1 MEILMTNLIN
11 LFKSRKIRN
20 IIIVLI
26 LVYVV
31 SILISQQA
39 KLNEYEDQKKYYSS
53 KISSLLEEQ
62 EELKEQESKINSPEF
77 IEEQAREKLDMYYPN
92 ERVYIVQGN

>member
-1 MEILMTNLIN
+1 MIN
-11 LFKSRKIRN
+11 LFKSKKFRN
-20 IIIVLI
+20 TVLVLI
-26 LVYVV
+26 LIYVI
-31 SILISQQA
+31 SILISQQS
-39 KLNEYEDQKKYYSS
+39 KLNEYETQKNYYSS
-53 KISSLLEEQ
+53 HISSLLEEQ